1 MIQMVNSVSWSGK
14 HFTIK
19 RVDDNMKG
27 HSITTTVRV
36 IDVMEIAKLF
46 SRDCKLLETYIAK
59 RRVSRIIAKVAVI
72 LLKKMYSKDMMILD
86 FKLMDLTN
94 VKFDKDFEWSL
105 TIKNNNIETVLE
117 YYIARCAHSRFFTR
131 CFIRKYNKI
140 KR

>member
-1 MIQMVNSVSWSGK
+1 MINSVSWSGK

-19 RVDDNMKG
+19 RVDDSMRG
-27 HSITTTVRV
+27 HITTTTVRV
-36 IDVMEIAKLF
+36 TEVMEMAKLF
-46 SRDCKLLETYIAK
+46 SRDCKILEIYIDK
-59 RRVSRIIAKVAVI
+59 RRISRVIAKVADI

-105 TIKNNNIETVLE
+105 TIKNNNVETVLE

-140 KR
+140 RR

>member
-1 MIQMVNSVSWSGK
+1 MVSSVSYSGK

-19 RVDDNMKG
+19 RVDDTMKG

-36 IDVMEIAKLF
+36 IDVMEMAKLF
-46 SRDCKLLETYIAK
+46 SRDCKILEIYIDK
-59 RRVSRIIAKVAVI
+59 RRISRVIAKVVDI
-72 LLKKMYSKDMMILD
+72 LVKKMYSKDMMILD

-105 TIKNNNIETVLE
+105 TIKNNNVETVLE

-140 KR
+140 RR